1 MMLFDTAPPGPSLP
15 TRYPRGNGML
25 SDNSSLRPY
34 LRFVMYAS
42 ADGVAKSSLTP
53 AFCRWSYIKVQTGTP
68 CR

>member
-1 MMLFDTAPPGPSLP
+1 
-15 TRYPRGNGML
+15 ML